1 MMDSDGWKDL
11 ALSIVT
17 QMVRDYYSCL
27 MKIEKNDFTTPR
39 KKLETIKAVMDY
51 EKFFKSDRF
60 HLYTKVSGDSIIRVV
75 RQRVKTEY
83 EKELNNGK

>member
-1 MMDSDGWKDL
+1 MDSEGWKDL

-17 QMVRDYYSCL
+17 QMVKDYYVCL
-27 MKIEKNDFTTPR
+27 MHIEKNDFTTPR

-51 EKFFKSDRF
+51 ERFFKSDRF

-75 RQRVKTEY
+75 RQRVKTDY
-83 EKELNNGK
+83 EKEINNG

>member
-1 MMDSDGWKDL
+1 MDNEAWKDL
-11 ALSIVT
+11 ALAIVT
-17 QMVRDYYSCL
+17 QMVKDYYACL

-51 EKFFKSDRF
+51 EMFFKSDRF

-75 RQRVKTEY
+75 RQRVKTDY
-83 EKELNNGK
+83 EKEFNNGQ

>member
-1 MMDSDGWKDL
+1 MDNEAWKDL
-11 ALSIVT
+11 ALAIVA
-17 QMVRDYYSCL
+17 QMVRDYYACL

-51 EKFFKSDRF
+51 ERFFKSDRF

-75 RQRVKTEY
+75 RQRVKTDY
-83 EKELNNGK
+83 EKEFNNGQ